1 MKLKQFIF
9 LLTIFSVSFVSCKK
23 KPDPTP
29 EPPANDRANLSRDS
43 IFLYA
48 KQIYLWSDGLPTY
61 DVFSP
66 RKYTTATTDFLN
78 YEREL
83 ITLAKI
89 SKNPA
94 TSFPYEYYTTK
105 NALGI
110 EVEVDDSKYSY
121 ISDLANKNP
130 TAYIPEK
137 KSAVDLEGNGN
148 DLGVKLGAYGQGGP
162 GSTAFA
168 LFITAVYQNS
178 PADKAGMVRSDR
190 INKINGRTIGDNYT
204 ADRDFINTSF
214 AGTNITLE
222 GVKYTN
228 GVSGAPYTITL
239 DKATYKSKPIFATK
253 VFTAD
258 NKKIGYLAYARF
270 STLANSKP
278 DFDEAFATFSAAGVT
293 DLVIDLRYNGGG
305 YLTTAKYLIN
315 QIAPASTS
323 GKVMFTEHYN
333 TLMQSGGATILTNQP
348 LLDANKKVQ
357 FQNGKMITY
366 ADINYKISANTEL
379 FAKAGPLNT
388 ANTITNI
395 VFIVSKSTASASE
408 LVINALKPF
417 MNVKIVGTKTFGK
430 PVGFF
435 PITIENK
442 YEVYYSL
449 FQTKNSLGQGDYFD
463 GFTPDIVDDFDDPR
477 NNFGDSKE
485 YYTAK
490 AINVI
495 APGAVVTAS
504 ATKTMSIKGRNVS
517 IESLQPMKPL
527 VDGNE
532 FVGMIETKHKLKQ

>member
-61 DVFSP
+61 DVFNP
-66 RKYTTATTDFLN
+66 RKYTTASTDFLN

-94 TSFPYEYYTTK
+94 TGSPYEYYTTK

-110 EVEVDDSKYSY
+110 DVEVDDSKYSY
-121 ISDLANKNP
+121 ISDLTNKNP

-137 KSAVDLEGNGN
+137 KSAVDLDGNGN
-148 DLGVKLGAYGQGGP
+148 DLGVKLGAYKQDNQGI
-162 GSTAFA
+162 TFA
-168 LFITAVYQNS
+168 LFIIAVYQNS

-190 INKINGRTIGDNYT
+190 INKINGRTIGDNYA
-204 ADRDFINTSF
+204 ADKDFINTSF

-228 GVSGAPYTITL
+228 GVSGASFTISL
-239 DKATYKSKPIFATK
+239 VKAIYKSSPVFSAK

-270 STLANSKP
+270 STLSNSKP
-278 DFDEAFATFSAAGVT
+278 DFDAAFATFSAAGVT
-293 DLVIDLRYNGGG
+293 NLLVDLRYNGGG
-305 YLTTAKYLIN
+305 YVNTAQYLIN
-315 QIAPASTS
+315 QIAPASAS
-323 GKVMFTEHYN
+323 GKVMFAEHYN
-333 TLMQSGGATILTNQP
+333 ALMQSGGATILTNQP

-366 ADINYKISANTEL
+366 ADINYGLAANTEM
-379 FAKAGPLNT
+379 FSKAGPLNT
-388 ANTITNI
+388 TNNITNV
-395 VFIVSKSTASASE
+395 VFIVSGSTASASE
-408 LVINALKPF
+408 LVINSLKPY
-417 MNVKIVGTKTFGK
+417 MNVKMVGTKTFGK

-463 GFTPDIVDDFDDPR
+463 GFTPDVVDDFDDPR
-477 NNFGDSKE
+477 NNFGDPKE
-485 YYTAK
+485 YYTVK
-490 AINVI
+490 AINII

-504 ATKTMSIKGRNVS
+504 VNKTMSIQGRS
-517 IESLQPMKPL
+517 IAVESLQPMKPL

-532 FVGMIETKHKLKQ
+532 FVGMIETRHKLKQ

>member
-9 LLTIFSVSFVSCKK
+9 LLATLSVGFVSCKK

-29 EPPANDRANLSRDS
+29 TPIPVPPTNSRANLSRDS
-43 IFLYA
+43 IFFYA
-48 KQIYLWSDGLPTY
+48 KQVYLWNDALPTY
-61 DVFSP
+61 DVFNP
-66 RKYTTATTDFLN
+66 RKYTTESTDFLN
-78 YEREL
+78 YDKEL
-83 ITLAKI
+83 VALSQYKI
-89 SKNPA
+89 NPA
-94 TSFPYEYYTTK
+94 TGRPYEYYLNGT
-105 NALGI
+105 
-110 EVEVDDSKYSY
+110 DSKYSY

-148 DLGVKLGAYGQGGP
+148 DLGVKLGAYGQAG
-162 GSTAFA
+162 TTFA

-190 INKINGRTIGDNYT
+190 INKINGRTIGDNFT
-204 ADRDFINTSF
+204 TDRDFINTSF
-214 AGTNITLE
+214 AAANVTLE

-228 GVSGAPYTITL
+228 GVSGAPFTISL
-239 DKATYKSKPIFATK
+239 VKAIYKSSPIFSAK

-270 STLANSKP
+270 STLTNSKP
-278 DFDEAFATFSAAGVT
+278 DFDAAFATFSAAGVT
-293 DLVIDLRYNGGG
+293 DLVVDLRYNGGG
-305 YLTTAKYLIN
+305 YVNTAQYLIN
-315 QIAPASTS
+315 QIAPASAS
-323 GKVMFTEHYN
+323 GKVMFAEHYN
-333 TLMQSGGATILTNQP
+333 PLMQSGGATILTNQP
-348 LLDANKKVQ
+348 LLDASKKVQ

-366 ADINYKISANTEL
+366 ADINYGLTANTEM
-379 FAKAGPLNT
+379 FSKAGPLNT
-388 ANTITNI
+388 TNNITNV
-395 VFIVSKSTASASE
+395 VFIVSGSTASASE
-408 LVINALKPF
+408 LVINSLKPY
-417 MNVKIVGTKTFGK
+417 MTVKMVGTKTFGK

-495 APGAVVTAS
+495 VPNAVVIT
-504 ATKTMSIKGRNVS
+504 ATKTMSIQGRSVA

-527 VDGNE
+527 VDGND
-532 FVGMIETKHKLKQ
+532 FVGMIETRHKLKQ